1 MKEIGFVFSSMPHGD
16 ASGRE
21 GLDAVLSTSNYTQNM
36 TLFFIG
42 DGVMQL
48 LCGQKPDL
56 ILCRDYISTFK
67 MLPLCD
73 VENIYVCENSL
84 IERGLKGA
92 ALIINAHVI
101 SSKALSLRINQCAKL
116 VHF

>member
-1 MKEIGFVFSSMPHGD
+1 MKGIGFVFSSAPHGS

-21 GLDAVLSTSNYTQNM
+21 GLDAVLSTSNYTSDLA
-36 TLFFIG
+36 LFFIG

-48 LCGQKPDL
+48 LCGQNPAV
-56 ILCRDYISTFK
+56 ILSRDYILTFK

-84 IERGLKGA
+84 CERGLRDTP
-92 ALIINAHVI
+92 LIINANIIQYKDMADH
-101 SSKALSLRINQCAKL
+101 INQCAKL
-116 VHF
+116 LHF